1 MKKRRP
7 EGRPFPGLFCY
18 RIYAYLSLVSSY
30 TFESHTAVRQSEKS
44 IIFADAYIR
53 ARMQMRASLANQNV
67 AGQNELTVSTLGAK
81 ALGLG
86 ITTVLRATYTFFTCH
101 KKYLLTV

>member
-7 EGRPFPGLFCY
+7 EGRLFLGLFCY

-44 IIFADAYIR
+44 VILADAYIR

-67 AGQNELTVSTLGAK
+67 AALCKLTVMHFRAQTLRMR
-81 ALGLG
+81 
-86 ITTVLRATYTFFTCH
+86 ITAVLRAGYA
-101 KKYLLTV
+101 LLMCE